1 MPNYSKR
8 FFVPFVGKKYK
19 TGING
24 KKVLVLGASF
34 YCNKHDCPNFKDCTS
49 HNIKDSSPYDKTCP
63 EYGKQGAE
71 LRLEPRYAIEENYPD
86 YQRFEKLM
94 REVVGCDVE
103 DIWEHL
109 AFTNYVQFFVPT
121 TNTYKSYLSNRDFEA
136 FIETLVELRPDI
148 VISWGMVTI
157 DDVRTNNKYVIDKE
171 KLSESEWYICHLN
184 VPDIKHFITLFCCFH
199 PSSKDWNED
208 FSKCVKYLKQELV
221 SNT

>member
-71 LRLEPRYAIEENYPD
+71 LRLEPRYAIEENYPA
-86 YQRFEKLM
+86 YQRFE
-94 REVVGCDVE
+94 
-103 DIWEHL
+103 
-109 AFTNYVQFFVPT
+109 
-121 TNTYKSYLSNRDFEA
+121 
-136 FIETLVELRPDI
+136 
-148 VISWGMVTI
+148 
-157 DDVRTNNKYVIDKE
+157 
-171 KLSESEWYICHLN
+171 
-184 VPDIKHFITLFCCFH
+184 
-199 PSSKDWNED
+199 
-208 FSKCVKYLKQELV
+208 
-221 SNT
+221 